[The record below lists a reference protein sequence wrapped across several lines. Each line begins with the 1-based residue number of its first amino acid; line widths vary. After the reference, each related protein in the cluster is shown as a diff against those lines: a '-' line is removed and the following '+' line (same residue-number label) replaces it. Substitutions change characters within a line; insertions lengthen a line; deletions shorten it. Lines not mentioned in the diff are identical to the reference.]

1 MMVSL
6 WWSVG
11 STGDAEGR
19 VGKSRERWRAA
30 APAARTREGSHP
42 EGVGAKVRDT
52 PDTIRCAPQGHAR
65 TLNAR

>member
-30 APAARTREGSHP
+30 APAARTRQGSHP
-42 EGVGAKVRDT
+42 EGVGAKVGDI
-52 PDTIRCAPQGHAR
+52 PDANRCARHRHAK